1 MAVNILGVV
10 SIGIFYVI
18 ILIVGIWASRKK
30 KTSSGQSETEEIMLA
45 GRNIGFLVGVLT
57 MTATWVGG
65 GYINGTAEAMYNNG
79 LVWCQAPFGYALSL
93 FIGGIV
99 FAKKMR
105 SQGYVTM
112 LDPLQENFG
121 SKMGGLLFLPA
132 LCGEIFWSAA
142 ILAALG
148 ATISVITELES
159 STSIIVSSSIAVFY
173 TFFGGFYSVA
183 YTDVIQL
190 FCIFFGLW
198 LCIPFSFSHEAVGS
212 LSSIDFLGSVKLSD
226 AGINVD
232 IWLLLIF
239 GGIPW
244 QVYFQRVLSAKNVS
258 NAQVLSYV
266 AAVGCV
272 VMAIPAILIGVIAK
286 ATAWNETALGMPL
299 TPNDTSLVLPLVLH
313 YLTPTAVSFF
323 GLGAVSAAVM
333 SSSDSSILSASSLFS
348 RNVYK
353 LIFRQKA
360 SEREVVWVI
369 RISILVV
376 GILATAMALTVKSVY
391 GLWYLSSDLIYVI
404 LFPQLLCVVH
414 LKKYCNTYGSLSA
427 YIVGFLLRALGGE
440 SILGLEPVIHY
451 PFFSETSGQRFPFR
465 TLSMLASLITLLAI
479 SGITKW
485 IFEMNHLPAKLD
497 IFRCVT
503 NIQENIIKI
512 QKLQGGAMP
521 VLDSIKKEIYQK
533 DMNNSFN
540 TVVNSGNAELLTDS
554 TYSGKIKKN
563 NSSTQERKYGSV
575 NDTVF

>member
-1 MAVNILGVV
+1 MAVSIPGVI

-30 KTSSGQSETEEIMLA
+30 KTCSGQSESEEIMLA
-45 GRNIGFLVGVLT
+45 GRNIGFVVGVLT

-65 GYINGTAEAMYNNG
+65 GYINGTAEAIYSNG

-93 FIGGIV
+93 LIGGIV

-148 ATISVITELES
+148 ATISVITELKS
-159 STSIIVSSSIAVFY
+159 SISIIISCCIAVLY
-173 TFFGGFYSVA
+173 TFFGGLYSVA
-183 YTDVIQL
+183 YTDIIQL
-190 FCIFFGLW
+190 FCIFIGLW
-198 LCIPFSFSHEAVGS
+198 LCIPFTLSHEAVGT
-212 LSSIDFLGSVKLSD
+212 LSSIDFVGSVKLSD

-244 QVYFQRVLSAKNVS
+244 QVYFQRVLSAKNVL
-258 NAQVLSYV
+258 NAQIMSYV
-266 AAVGCV
+266 AAVGCI
-272 VMAIPAILIGVIAK
+272 VMAIPAVLIGFIAK

-299 TPNDTSLVLPLVLH
+299 SPNDTSLVLPLVLH
-313 YLTPTAVSFF
+313 YLTPTVVSFF

-353 LIFRQKA
+353 LIFRQQA
-360 SEREVVWVI
+360 SEREIVWVT
-369 RISILVV
+369 RVSILVI
-376 GILATAMALTVKSVY
+376 GSLATAMALTVKSIY
-391 GLWYLSSDLIYVI
+391 GLWYLSSDLVFVI

-414 LKKYCNTYGSLSA
+414 LKRYCNTYGSLSA
-427 YIVGFLLRALGGE
+427 FVVGLLLRALGGE

-465 TLSMLASLITLLAI
+465 TLSMLASLITLMAV

-485 IFEMNHLPAKLD
+485 IFKMNYLPAKLD
-497 IFRCVT
+497 IFHCVT
-503 NIQENIIKI
+503 NIQENIIKV
-512 QKLQGGAMP
+512 QKPQDGTVSVLHP
-521 VLDSIKKEIYQK
+521 VKKETYKK
-533 DMNNSFN
+533 DMNKSFT
-540 TVVNSGNAELLTDS
+540 TVMNRSSTELLNNS
-554 TYSGKIKKN
+554 TYSGNIEKN
-563 NSSTQERKYGSV
+563 NSSTQERKHRGFD
-575 NDTVF
+575 DTAF